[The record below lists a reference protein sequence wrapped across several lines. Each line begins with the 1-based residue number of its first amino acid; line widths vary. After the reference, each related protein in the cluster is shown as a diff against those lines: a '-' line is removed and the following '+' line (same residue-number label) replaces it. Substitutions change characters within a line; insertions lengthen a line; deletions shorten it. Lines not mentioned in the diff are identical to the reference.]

1 MAAKKHTWQQVKD
14 VVLVLRMTREMREQ
28 IETVANNNAEHSGEY
43 IRRLIERDLKKR
55 KELFQ

>member
-14 VVLVLRMTREMREQ
+14 VVLGLRMTREMREQ

>member
-1 MAAKKHTWQQVKD
+1 MAAKKHTWQHVKD
-14 VVLVLRMTREMREQ
+14 VVLGLRMTREMREQ